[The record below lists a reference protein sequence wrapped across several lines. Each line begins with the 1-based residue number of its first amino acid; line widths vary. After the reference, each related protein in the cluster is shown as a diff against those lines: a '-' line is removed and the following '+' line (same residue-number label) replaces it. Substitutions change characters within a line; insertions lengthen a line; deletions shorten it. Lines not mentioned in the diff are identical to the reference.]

1 MPASDI
7 LRRVIPHISLSGF
20 LPTFSMNQLFASL
33 LAQQAVLPAPPQSP
47 TATVLVG
54 VLVILAVFI
63 GVNYFTRTGSIA
75 RATLKEAI
83 RQPVFILLAIL
94 GVIIGIANYYL
105 PFFSLGDD
113 TKMFI
118 DCGLATT
125 QICALILAVWTASLS
140 VAEEIEG
147 KTAITLLSKPV
158 TRREF
163 ILGKYFGIIQAAF
176 WMIVIVGFALVF
188 LTYFKFGFDQ
198 KEMGKELLEYF
209 EWRGKVPYPQKE
221 RLEVA
226 LTLLPGLAL
235 IFFEAAVMSAVSVAI
250 STRMP
255 MIVNM
260 TACFSIFIVG
270 HLMPVLVKGAL
281 QDIPFVPFV
290 AQFFATVLPALEVFN
305 MSAAVSTGKMIP
317 PAYVVSTAAYAV
329 VYSTAIVLLS
339 FILFED
345 RDLA

>member
-1 MPASDI
+1 MHT
-7 LRRVIPHISLSGF
+7 LSL
-20 LPTFSMNQLFASL
+20 SL
-33 LAQQAVLPAPPQSP
+33 LAQQAVQAPQTP
-47 TATVLVG
+47 TGLVLG
-54 VLVILAVFI
+54 FLLAIVALFI
-63 GVNYFTRTGSIA
+63 GINYFTRTGSIA

-83 RQPVFILLAIL
+83 RQPVFILLAVV
-94 GVIIGIANYYL
+94 GVVVGIINYYL
-105 PFFSLGDD
+105 PFFSLGED
-113 TKMFI
+113 TKMFV

-125 QICALILAVWTASLS
+125 LICSLILAVWTASLS

-163 ILGKYFGIIQAAF
+163 ILGKYFGILQASF
-176 WMIVIVGFALVF
+176 WMIVIVGTVLVC

-198 KEMGKELLEYF
+198 KESGKELLDYI
-209 EWRGKVPYPQKE
+209 EWRGNVPSLQKDRYE
-221 RLEVA
+221 AAV
-226 LTLLPGLAL
+226 TLLPGLVL
-235 IFFEAAVMSAVSVAI
+235 IFFESAVMAAVSVAI

-270 HLMPVLVKGAL
+270 HLMPVLVRSAL

-290 AQFFATVLPALEVFN
+290 AQFFATVLPALENFN
-305 MSAAVSTGKMIP
+305 MSAAVSTGKIIP
-317 PAYVVSTAAYAV
+317 SAYLLSTGAYAV
-329 VYSTAIVLLS
+329 AYSAAIVLLA

>member
-1 MPASDI
+1 MSGASKPLFFDMT
-7 LRRVIPHISLSGF
+7 LISSL
-20 LPTFSMNQLFASL
+20 L
-33 LAQQAVLPAPPQSP
+33 LAQQAVKEGPKSP
-47 TATVLVG
+47 TGLVAAFALLFIVLF
-54 VLVILAVFI
+54 IL
-63 GVNYFTRTGSIA
+63 VNYFTRTGSIA

-83 RQPVFILLAIL
+83 RQPVFILLAIV
-94 GVIIGIANYYL
+94 GVIVGIANYYL

-125 QICALILAVWTASLS
+125 LICSLILTVWTASLS

-163 ILGKYFGIIQAAF
+163 ILGKYVGILQAAF
-176 WMIVIVGFALVF
+176 WMIVIVGVAHIF
-188 LTYFKFGFDQ
+188 LTYFKFAFDQ
-198 KEMGKELLEYF
+198 KETGKELLDYF
-209 EWRGKVPYPQKE
+209 EWRGKIPYPQVD
-221 RLEVA
+221 RWTA
-226 LTLLPGLAL
+226 AMSLLPGLIL
-235 IFFEAAVMSAVSVAI
+235 IFFESAVMAAVSVAI

-260 TACFSIFIVG
+260 TACFSIFILG
-270 HLMPVLVKGAL
+270 HLMPVLVKSAL
-281 QDIPFVPFV
+281 QDVPFVPFV
-290 AQFFATVLPALEVFN
+290 AQFFATVLPALENFN
-305 MSAAVSTGKMIP
+305 MSAAVSTGKIIP
-317 PAYVVSTAAYAV
+317 GAYILSTGAYAV
-329 VYSTAIVLLS
+329 AYSAAIVLLA